1 MLPDAPRI
9 GPSRLYRIAWIGYLL
24 LAIAGAV
31 WMGIARGGLALG
43 QLLTPGR
50 WWLELA
56 WGAGTGLALVGLWD
70 LCRRTLPLARELE
83 RIVSHVLSGLPA
95 PDALALALIS
105 AFAEELFF
113 RGAVQGSLGIVVATI
128 LFALL
133 HTGPGRT
140 FWFWTLFAAVAGVAF
155 GLLARELGTL
165 LAPITAHFVVNAV
178 NLTRIARTR
187 PAPAGS
193 GPDGGASPP
202 AGH

>member
-1 MLPDAPRI
+1 MLPDPPRI
-9 GPSRLYRIAWIGYLL
+9 GPSRLFRIAWTVYLV

-31 WMGIARGGLALG
+31 WMGLARGGLALD

-56 WGAGTGLALVGLWD
+56 WGVGTGLALVGLWE
-70 LCRRTLPLARELE
+70 LGRRTLGAARDLE
-83 RIVSHVLSGLPA
+83 RHLAGVLSGLPT

-113 RGAVQGSLGIVVATI
+113 RGAVQGSLGIVVATV

-140 FWFWTLFAAVAGVAF
+140 FLLWALFAAVAGVAF
-155 GLLARELGTL
+155 GLLVRELGTL
-165 LAPITAHFVVNAV
+165 LAPMTAHFVINAV

-187 PAPAGS
+187 PDPVAVAPEDRA
-193 GPDGGASPP
+193 P
-202 AGH
+202 